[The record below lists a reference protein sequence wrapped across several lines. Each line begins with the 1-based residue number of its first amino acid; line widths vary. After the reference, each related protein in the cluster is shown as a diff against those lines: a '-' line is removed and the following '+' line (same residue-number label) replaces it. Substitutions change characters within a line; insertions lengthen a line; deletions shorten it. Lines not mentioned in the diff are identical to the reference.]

1 MSKTKKMVT
10 CSILIAIAAVL
21 SVVSPLKM
29 PFGGETTIASMVPII
44 IIPYLFGL
52 RYGLI
57 SSLVFSAIQMILGA
71 QNFGLLAPTFANFS
85 LIALFDYIIAF
96 GVLGLG
102 RQFSKNAVIGGGIV
116 IALRYISHVIS
127 GAILWGQFATTEQLA
142 HGVWVYSIV
151 YNATYMV
158 PEFIISVIVL
168 AVLVRV
174 RQIPWEKTTNN

>member
-1 MSKTKKMVT
+1 MVT
-10 CSILIAIAAVL
+10 CSILIAIATVL
-21 SVVSPLKM
+21 SIIPPFRM
-29 PFGGETTIASMVPII
+29 PFGGEATIASMVPII

-57 SSLVFSAIQMILGA
+57 SSLVFSVIQMILGA
-71 QNFGLLAPTFANFS
+71 QNFGFLAPTFTNFA

-102 RQFSKNAVIGGGIV
+102 RQFSKNVVIGGGIV
-116 IALRYISHVIS
+116 IALRYVSHVIS
-127 GAILWGQFATTEQLA
+127 GAILWGQFATTAQLA
-142 HGVWVYSIV
+142 HGVWVYSLV

-168 AVLVRV
+168 AVLARV
-174 RQIPWEKTTNN
+174 KQIPWAAKTTNN